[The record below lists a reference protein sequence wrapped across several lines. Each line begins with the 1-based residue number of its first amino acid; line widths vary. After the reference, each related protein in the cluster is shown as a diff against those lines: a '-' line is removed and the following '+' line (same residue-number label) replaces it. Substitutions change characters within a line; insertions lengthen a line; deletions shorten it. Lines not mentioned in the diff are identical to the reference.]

1 MNFLSEL
8 FQNKRKD
15 VKAEN
20 PKLEDVKQIFD
31 KLCEITKKETIKITL
46 KPSGDCLIT
55 DSKFGGLPYLP
66 KAAKIPTDDEDR
78 QLTFLAQINCEQ
90 LPENDIYPPKG
101 IVQFWILNDDI
112 LGLNLDKGNSDLTK
126 RVLYYP
132 QIQEYYEEE
141 VIAELY
147 QPYKDDSSFF
157 PLIEGAPLGLHFEKT
172 YEVVGVKDYRFLDD
186 FLALWNE
193 AFPNHQIESL
203 FDEKMPQ
210 KIIDFIHEQDE
221 STGHKIGGYA
231 YFTQY
236 DPRNLDGFEDYE
248 ILLLQ
253 IDSDYSKKLGYE
265 ILWGD
270 SGVGNFFIKEEN
282 LKALKFERC
291 LYNWDCF

>member
-1 MNFLSEL
+1 MNFLSKL
-8 FQNKRKD
+8 FHTKSKD
-15 VKAEN
+15 VKIED
-20 PKLEDVKQIFD
+20 PMVEDVKQILD
-31 KLCEITKKETIKITL
+31 KLFEITKKEAIKIAI
-46 KPSGDCLIT
+46 KPSGDCSIT

-66 KAAKIPTDDEDR
+66 KTSKIPTDGENR

-90 LPENDIYPPKG
+90 LPENDIYPPEG
-101 IVQFWILNDDI
+101 IIQFWILHDDI
-112 LGLNLDKGNSDLTK
+112 LGLNLDEGNSDLTK
-126 RVLYYP
+126 KVLYYP
-132 QIQEYYEEE
+132 QMQEYYEEDE
-141 VIAELY
+141 IAKRY
-147 QPYKDDSSFF
+147 QPYQDDSSFF
-157 PLIEGAPLGLHFEKT
+157 PLIKGAPFRLHFEKT
-172 YEVVGVKDYRFLDD
+172 YEVVGVKDHRFLDD

-193 AFPNHQIESL
+193 TFPNHQIKNL
-203 FDEKMPQ
+203 FDEKITQ
-210 KIIDFIHEQDE
+210 EVIDFIHEQDE

-236 DPRNLDGFEDYE
+236 DPRNSDGFEDYE

-282 LKALKFERC
+282 LKALDFEHC